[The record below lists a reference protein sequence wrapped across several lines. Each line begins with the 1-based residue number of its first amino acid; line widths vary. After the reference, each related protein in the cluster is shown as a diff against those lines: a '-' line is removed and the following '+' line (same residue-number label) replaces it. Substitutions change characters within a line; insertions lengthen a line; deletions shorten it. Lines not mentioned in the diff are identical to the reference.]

1 MPNALKIFSY
11 ETAPT
16 LVFYTRILKRKKK
29 TVKLY
34 QISRTKVILAVQG

>member
-1 MPNALKIFSY
+1 MPNALKIFY
-11 ETAPT
+11 DKIPT

-34 QISRTKVILAVQG
+34 QVSRTKVILAVQG